1 VTIEHIRDARKPAP
15 RHGKDD
21 APYRFRVP
29 IDVRFRDLDA
39 FGHVNN
45 AVYFTYLE
53 IARAAYFTVVRGR
66 PHGVDDFGVVVADA
80 HCRYRSP
87 AFYGERLVIEIATV
101 GLRSRSFELRYRLT
115 VEGTGRVVAE
125 AGTVLVAFD
134 HQAKRTTVLDPA
146 FFRAIEE
153 FEGRAL
159 RVT

>member
-1 VTIEHIRDARKPAP
+1 VISEYIRDARKAAP
-15 RHGKDD
+15 RKVST
-21 APYRFRVP
+21 PYRFRVP

-53 IARAAYFTVVRGR
+53 IARAAYFTAVRGR

-87 AFYGERLVIEIATV
+87 AFYGERLVIDIATV
-101 GLRSRSFELRYRLT
+101 GLRSRSFEVSYRIS
-115 VEGTGRVVAE
+115 VEGSGRVVAE

-134 HQAKRTTVLDPA
+134 HRTKRTATLDPVFIA
-146 FFRAIEE
+146 AVEA
-153 FEGRAL
+153 FEGRQL
-159 RVT
+159 RGQ

>member
-1 VTIEHIRDARKPAP
+1 VISEHIRDARKAAP
-15 RHGKDD
+15 CK
-21 APYRFRVP
+21 ASTAYRFRVP

-53 IARAAYFTVVRGR
+53 IARAAYFTAVRGW

-87 AFYGERLVIEIATV
+87 AFYGERLVIDIATV
-101 GLRSRSFELRYRLT
+101 GLRSRSFEVSYRIS
-115 VEGTGRVVAE
+115 VEESGRVVAE

-134 HQAKRTTVLDPA
+134 HRAKRTATLDPA
-146 FFRAIEE
+146 FVSAIEA
-153 FEGRAL
+153 FEGRQL
-159 RVT
+159 RAQ